1 MLDAKHMIGSL
12 KGKVLFKE
20 GLRLI
25 IDVSGVGYRVQVSQ
39 KIWAKSKIKDEIS
52 LYTYTHVKEEALE
65 LFGFEDPS
73 DLRLFENLITVPG
86 VGPKTAMSVFS
97 FSDRDGI
104 INAVMKGD
112 VDFFT
117 AVPRLGRKN
126 AQKIIIELKNKFGD
140 KAEFDLSQEA
150 PNEVIAALKSFGF
163 SSSEISE
170 ALRNTGNGE
179 QSAEIRIKE
188 ALKYLGK

>member
-1 MLDAKHMIGSL
+1 MIGSL
-12 KGKVLFKE
+12 KGKVLLKE

-25 IDVSGVGYRVQVSQ
+25 IDVGGVGYRVQVSQ
-39 KIWAKSKIKDEIS
+39 KVWAKSRIEDGIF
-52 LYTYTHVKEEALE
+52 LYIYTHVKEEALE

-97 FSDRDGI
+97 FSDREGI
-104 INAVMKGD
+104 VNAVMKGD

-126 AQKIIIELKNKFGD
+126 AQKIIIELKSKLGD
-140 KAEFDLSQEA
+140 KAELDLAGEGS
-150 PNEVIAALKSFGF
+150 NEVITALKSFGF
-163 SSSEISE
+163 SNPEISD
-170 ALRNTGNGE
+170 AIRNIENGDASPE
-179 QSAEIRIKE
+179 EKIKA

>member
-1 MLDAKHMIGSL
+1 
-12 KGKVLFKE
+12 
-20 GLRLI
+20 
-25 IDVSGVGYRVQVSQ
+25 
-39 KIWAKSKIKDEIS
+39 
-52 LYTYTHVKEEALE
+52 
-65 LFGFEDPS
+65 
-73 DLRLFENLITVPG
+73 
-86 VGPKTAMSVFS
+86 MSVFS

-104 INAVMKGD
+104 VNAVLKGD

-140 KAEFDLSQEA
+140 TKDFDLVSEGS
-150 PNEVIAALKSFGF
+150 NEVISALKSFGF
-163 SSSEISE
+163 SSQEISE

-179 QSAEIRIKE
+179 ESAEKRIKE

>member
-1 MLDAKHMIGSL
+1 MIGSL
-12 KGKVLFKE
+12 RGKVLFKE

-39 KIWAKSKIKDEIS
+39 KVWAKSKIKDEIS
-52 LYTYTHVKEEALE
+52 LYTYTYVKEEALE